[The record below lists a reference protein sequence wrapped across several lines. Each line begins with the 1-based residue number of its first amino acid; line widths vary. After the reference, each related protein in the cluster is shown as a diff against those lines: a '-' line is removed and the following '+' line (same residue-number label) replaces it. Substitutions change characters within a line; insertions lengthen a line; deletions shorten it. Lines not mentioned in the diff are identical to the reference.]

1 MKAMKLKIG
10 DRVKV
15 INPKCKTCGCLG
27 TVSTTYNNYGSL
39 YVKGCYVTLDSGH
52 YLYFNGESLTKIS
65 EKEKEENNTM
75 IVTGDFNVVK
85 VKFLSGTN
93 TNVEYEYASFEPDLA
108 VGDTVV
114 VSSAHHGLGLAK
126 VSALV
131 DRDKAATQKF
141 EREIVCKV
149 DMEPYNI
156 RREKRIKAMDLNNRM
171 NQRVQELNK
180 LAIFEMMAEK
190 DESLRDMLN
199 EYKELIG

>member
-1 MKAMKLKIG
+1 MKFKAG

-15 INPKCKTCGCLG
+15 INTKCKTWGEIG
-27 TVSTTYNNYGSL
+27 RVSTTYTTYGSA
-39 YVKGCYVTLDSGH
+39 YSKGCYVTLDTGRN
-52 YLYFNGESLTKIS
+52 LYFNCSSLIKIS
-65 EKEKEENNTM
+65 DNNKNKENNTM

-93 TNVEYEYASFEPDLA
+93 TNVEYEYASFEDNLE

-131 DRDKAATQKF
+131 ERDKAATTKF
-141 EREIVCKV
+141 EREIVCRV
-149 DMEPYNI
+149 DMDAYNT
-156 RREKRIKAMDLNNRM
+156 RRERRIKAADLNNRM
-171 NQRVQELNK
+171 NQRFQELNK
-180 LAIFEMMAEK
+180 LALYEMMAEK

-199 EYKELIG
+199 EYKALVG

>member
-1 MKAMKLKIG
+1 M
-10 DRVKV
+10 V
-15 INPKCKTCGCLG
+15 
-27 TVSTTYNNYGSL
+27 
-39 YVKGCYVTLDSGH
+39 
-52 YLYFNGESLTKIS
+52 
-65 EKEKEENNTM
+65 
-75 IVTGDFNVVK
+75 VTGDFNVVK
-85 VKFLSGTN
+85 VKFLIGTN
-93 TNVEYEYASFEPDLA
+93 ANVEYEYASFEDNLNI
-108 VGDTVV
+108 GDTVV

-149 DMEPYNI
+149 DMEPYNT
-156 RREKRIKAMDLNNRM
+156 RREKRIKAADLNNRM